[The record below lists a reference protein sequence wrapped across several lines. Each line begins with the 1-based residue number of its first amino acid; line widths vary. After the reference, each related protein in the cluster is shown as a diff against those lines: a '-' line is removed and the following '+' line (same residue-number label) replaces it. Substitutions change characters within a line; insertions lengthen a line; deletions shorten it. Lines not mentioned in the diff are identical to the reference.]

1 LQLEKRNTLILS
13 IAQGLSIT
21 TTNINMINTGL
32 VGTILST
39 NSALATIPLSL
50 QFLTI
55 ALTLIPVSLL
65 MGKFGRRPMFL
76 IGALCAF
83 IGCLIIAFS
92 ILSKSFSLFILGSI
106 LLGFSQANQQF
117 YRYAAADNVSSN
129 LKSKAISLVLAGG
142 VIAAIVGPEIS
153 KYSFDFFP
161 NYIYL
166 ASYLFAAVIQI
177 LNFII
182 LVFIKIEKPK
192 LNQNPIRPLSSIL
205 FQKQLIIAILA
216 AAIGYSLMSFIM
228 TATPLQIVN
237 VCKLGDEAS
246 ASVIQWHV
254 IAMFTPSFFTGFII
268 MKLGSRKVMMIGVLI
283 YIVSISFAII
293 GQTFQHF
300 WMSLFLCGLGW
311 NFLYV
316 GGSDVIAKSALP
328 EERAKVQ
335 GVTDFI
341 IFSFVAIGSFLAGV
355 LHTKIGWEIMMFYTS
370 IPIIILLISIMAIK
384 PQEISLE

>member
-1 LQLEKRNTLILS
+1 MQLEKRNTLILS

-117 YRYAAADNVSSN
+117 YRYAAADNISSN

>member
-55 ALTLIPVSLL
+55 ALTLIPVSML

-166 ASYLFAAVIQI
+166 ASYLFAALIQI

>member
-1 LQLEKRNTLILS
+1 MQLEKRNTLILS

-55 ALTLIPVSLL
+55 ALTLIPVSML

-106 LLGFSQANQQF
+106 FLGFSQANQQF
-117 YRYAAADNVSSN
+117 YRYASADNVSSN

-166 ASYLFAAVIQI
+166 ASYLFAALIQI

-341 IFSFVAIGSFLAGV
+341 IFSFVAIGSFFAGV

>member
-1 LQLEKRNTLILS
+1 MQLEKRNTLILS

-55 ALTLIPVSLL
+55 ALTLIPVSML

-166 ASYLFAAVIQI
+166 ASYLFAALIQI

-237 VCKLGDEAS
+237 VCKLGDQAS

-341 IFSFVAIGSFLAGV
+341 IFSFVAIGSFFAGV

>member
-55 ALTLIPVSLL
+55 ALTLIPVSML

-166 ASYLFAAVIQI
+166 ASYLFAALIQI

-341 IFSFVAIGSFLAGV
+341 IFSFVAIGSFFAGV

-370 IPIIILLISIMAIK
+370 IPIMILLISIMAIK

>member
-1 LQLEKRNTLILS
+1 MQLEKRNTLILS

-166 ASYLFAAVIQI
+166 ASYLFAALIQI

-192 LNQNPIRPLSSIL
+192 SNQNPIRPLSSIL

-237 VCKLGDEAS
+237 VCKLGDKAS

>member
-1 LQLEKRNTLILS
+1 
-13 IAQGLSIT
+13 
-21 TTNINMINTGL
+21 
-32 VGTILST
+32 
-39 NSALATIPLSL
+39 
-50 QFLTI
+50 
-55 ALTLIPVSLL
+55 

-166 ASYLFAAVIQI
+166 ASYLFAALIQI

-293 GQTFQHF
+293 GQTVQHF
-300 WMSLFLCGLGW
+300 WLSLFLCGLGW

-355 LHTKIGWEIMMFYTS
+355 LHTKLGWEIMMFYTS

>member
-1 LQLEKRNTLILS
+1 MQLEKRNTLILS

-166 ASYLFAAVIQI
+166 ASYLFAALIQI

-237 VCKLGDEAS
+237 VCKLGDQAS

-341 IFSFVAIGSFLAGV
+341 IFSFVAIGSFFAGV

>member
-1 LQLEKRNTLILS
+1 MQLEKRNTLILS

-166 ASYLFAAVIQI
+166 ASYLFAALIQI

-335 GVTDFI
+335 GLTDFI
-341 IFSFVAIGSFLAGV
+341 IFSFVAIGSFFAGV

-384 PQEISLE
+384 PQEILLE

>member
-1 LQLEKRNTLILS
+1 MQLDKRNTLILS

-39 NSALATIPLSL
+39 NSALATLPLSI

-76 IGALCAF
+76 LGALSAF
-83 IGCLIIAFS
+83 IGCLVIAFS
-92 ILSKSFSLFILGSI
+92 IYDRNFLLFILGSI
-106 LLGFSQANQQF
+106 LLGLSQANQQF
-117 YRYAAADNVSSN
+117 YRYAAADNVPIN

-142 VIAAIVGPEIS
+142 VIAAVVGPEIS
-153 KYSFDFFP
+153 KSSFDFFP
-161 NYIYL
+161 DYIYL
-166 ASYLFAAVIQI
+166 ASYLLAAFIQV

-182 LVFIKIEKPK
+182 LLFIKIEKPLPNK
-192 LNQNPIRPLSSIL
+192 NLLRPLSQIL
-205 FQKQLIIAILA
+205 FRKNLLIAILA
-216 AAIGYSLMSFIM
+216 AAVGYSLMSFIM

-246 ASVIQWHV
+246 ATVIQWHV
-254 IAMFTPSFFTGFII
+254 IAMFAPSFFTGFII
-268 MKLGSRKVMMIGVLI
+268 MKFGNKNVMMTGVLLYVI
-283 YIVSISFAII
+283 SISFAII
-293 GQTFQHF
+293 GETVQNF
-300 WMSLFLCGLGW
+300 WISLFLCGLGW

-316 GGSDVIAKSALP
+316 GGSDVIAKSASP
-328 EERAKVQ
+328 EERPKVQ

-341 IFSFVAIGSFLAGV
+341 IFTFVATGSFLAGA
-355 LHTKIGWEIMMFYTS
+355 LHNTLGWEVMMFYTS
-370 IPIIILLISIMAIK
+370 IPIITLFISILVIK
-384 PQEISLE
+384 PQELSFK

>member
-1 LQLEKRNTLILS
+1 MQLEKRNTLILS

-92 ILSKSFSLFILGSI
+92 ILSKSFSVFILGSI

-117 YRYAAADNVSSN
+117 YRYAAADNVSYN

-192 LNQNPIRPLSSIL
+192 LNQNPVRPLSSIL
-205 FQKQLIIAILA
+205 FQKKLIIAILA
-216 AAIGYSLMSFIM
+216 ATIGYSLMSFIM

-268 MKLGSRKVMMIGVLI
+268 MKLGSRKVMMIGVLM

>member
-1 LQLEKRNTLILS
+1 MQLEKRNTLILS

-92 ILSKSFSLFILGSI
+92 ILSKSFSVFILGSI

>member
-1 LQLEKRNTLILS
+1 MQLDKRNTLILS

-39 NSALATIPLSL
+39 NSALATLPLSI

-76 IGALCAF
+76 LGALSAF
-83 IGCLIIAFS
+83 IGCLVIVFS
-92 ILSKSFSLFILGSI
+92 IYDRSFSLFILGSI

-117 YRYAAADNVSSN
+117 YRYAAADNVPIN

-142 VIAAIVGPEIS
+142 VIAAVVGPEIS
-153 KYSFDFFP
+153 KSSFDFFP
-161 NYIYL
+161 DYIYL
-166 ASYLFAAVIQI
+166 ASYLLAAFIQV

-182 LVFIKIEKPK
+182 LLFIKIEKP
-192 LNQNPIRPLSSIL
+192 LPNTNLLRPLSQIL
-205 FQKQLIIAILA
+205 FRKNLLIAILA
-216 AAIGYSLMSFIM
+216 AAVGYSLMSFIM

-246 ASVIQWHV
+246 ATVIQWHV
-254 IAMFTPSFFTGFII
+254 IAMFAPSFFTGFII
-268 MKLGSRKVMMIGVLI
+268 MKFGNKNVMMAGVLLYVI
-283 YIVSISFAII
+283 SISFAIV
-293 GQTFQHF
+293 GETVLNF
-300 WMSLFLCGLGW
+300 WIALFLCGLGW

-316 GGSDVIAKSALP
+316 GGSDVIAKSASP
-328 EERAKVQ
+328 EERPKVQ

-341 IFSFVAIGSFLAGV
+341 IFTFVATGSFLAGA
-355 LHTKIGWEIMMFYTS
+355 LHNTLGWEVMMFYTT
-370 IPIIILLISIMAIK
+370 IPIITLFISILVIK
-384 PQEISLE
+384 PQELSFK

>member
-1 LQLEKRNTLILS
+1 MQLEKRNTLILS

-166 ASYLFAAVIQI
+166 ASYLFAALIQI

-192 LNQNPIRPLSSIL
+192 LNQNSIRPLSSIL

>member
-1 LQLEKRNTLILS
+1 MQLEKRNTLILS

-166 ASYLFAAVIQI
+166 ASYLFAALIQI

>member
-106 LLGFSQANQQF
+106 FLGFSQANQQF

-166 ASYLFAAVIQI
+166 ASYLFAALIQI

-341 IFSFVAIGSFLAGV
+341 IFSFVAIGSFFAGV

>member
-55 ALTLIPVSLL
+55 ALTLIPVSML

-166 ASYLFAAVIQI
+166 ASYLFAALIQI

-341 IFSFVAIGSFLAGV
+341 IFSFVAIGSFFAGV

>member
-1 LQLEKRNTLILS
+1 MQLEKRNTLILS

-166 ASYLFAAVIQI
+166 ASYLFAALIQI

-237 VCKLGDEAS
+237 VCKLGDKAS

>member
-1 LQLEKRNTLILS
+1 MQLEKRNTLILS

-55 ALTLIPVSLL
+55 ALTLIPVSML

-166 ASYLFAAVIQI
+166 ASYLFAALIQI

-370 IPIIILLISIMAIK
+370 IPIMILLISIMAIK
-384 PQEISLE
+384 PQEISIE

>member
-1 LQLEKRNTLILS
+1 MQLEKRNTLILS

-166 ASYLFAAVIQI
+166 ASYLFAALIQI

-182 LVFIKIEKPK
+182 LVFIKIQKPK

>member
-1 LQLEKRNTLILS
+1 MQLEKRNTLILS

-55 ALTLIPVSLL
+55 ALTLIPVSML

-106 LLGFSQANQQF
+106 FLGFSQANQQF

-142 VIAAIVGPEIS
+142 VIAAVVGPEIS

-166 ASYLFAAVIQI
+166 ASYLFAALIQI

-341 IFSFVAIGSFLAGV
+341 IFSFVAIGSFFAGV

-370 IPIIILLISIMAIK
+370 IPIMILLISIMAIK

>member
-166 ASYLFAAVIQI
+166 ASYLFAALIQI

-370 IPIIILLISIMAIK
+370 IPIIVLLISIMAIK

>member
-1 LQLEKRNTLILS
+1 MQLEKRNTLILS

-166 ASYLFAAVIQI
+166 ASYLFAALIQI

-341 IFSFVAIGSFLAGV
+341 IFSFVAIGSFFAGV
-355 LHTKIGWEIMMFYTS
+355 LYTKIGWEIMMFYTS

>member
-1 LQLEKRNTLILS
+1 MQLEKRNTLILS

-166 ASYLFAAVIQI
+166 ASYLFAALIQI

-384 PQEISLE
+384 PQEISIE